1 LVLVPEL
8 VVELVV
14 EPLPEPPPH
23 LTEHRRVADAS
34 FGDGFLVSY
43 QAL

>member
-1 LVLVPEL
+1 LVVPVLVLVL
-8 VVELVV
+8 VVV
-14 EPLPEPPPH
+14 PLPEPPPH

>member
-1 LVLVPEL
+1 LVVL

-14 EPLPEPPPH
+14 EVVPLPEPPPH
-23 LTEHRRVADAS
+23 LTEHRRVADTS